1 MKKKKTHTHTEGRIL
16 HFCLMFLPCVNKSDD
31 NDDDDDD
38 DEGAGGEGED
48 RNSRNSVD
56 SHIYTKP

>member
-1 MKKKKTHTHTEGRIL
+1 M

-38 DEGAGGEGED
+38 DDDDEGAGGGGKIEIRGGNYKMLANPVYITPG
-48 RNSRNSVD
+48 RY
-56 SHIYTKP
+56 I

>member
-31 NDDDDDD
+31 NDDDD
-38 DEGAGGEGED
+38 EGAGGEGED